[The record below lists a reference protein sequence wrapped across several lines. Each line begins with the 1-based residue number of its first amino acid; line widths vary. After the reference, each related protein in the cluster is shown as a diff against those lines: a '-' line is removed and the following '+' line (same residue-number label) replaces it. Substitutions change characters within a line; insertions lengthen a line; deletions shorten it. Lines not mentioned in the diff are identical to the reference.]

1 MKKYQ
6 CVLLFI
12 LSLIFF
18 LPYSLAATPQN
29 PLVTGD
35 ALYVSHSGVHKFN
48 QDTLELEWSALQGLQ
63 TFEPVMGNNLLYVG
77 SSQGLYALDAVS
89 GQQVWHIEE
98 TRTIF
103 SPNVARQLYAGSL
116 HGGLFS
122 INPLS
127 GRINW
132 QQQFSGWIYS
142 PVVLPDQD
150 QLWTGGQA
158 HQALALST
166 KDGRLLHTVMLDQE
180 SIFSPLYLQNEQV
193 AFNLFNGKTAIINT
207 VTAKVDGWLNG
218 STQPK
223 NINFDARFI
232 YRSNRDGTLTAFD
245 RNNYRVE
252 WQQSIVAQDLTMHPT
267 AGGHILMSDLD
278 KILVLFDPIKRTEV
292 WRKQISGNWF
302 APAQIDTKSIIY
314 IQSSNLQPNNLSAVK
329 VYARPPK

>member
-1 MKKYQ
+1 MKKNQ
-6 CVLLFI
+6 WILLFI
-12 LSLIFF
+12 LSPVF
-18 LPYSLAATPQN
+18 LLQTALAAMPQN
-29 PLVTGD
+29 PLVNGES
-35 ALYVSHSGVHKFN
+35 LYVSHNGIYKFN
-48 QDTLELEWSALQGLQ
+48 QATLEQEWSALQGLQ

-77 SSQGLYALDAVS
+77 SSQGLYALDADT
-89 GQQVWHIEE
+89 GQQVWRIEK

-103 SPNVARQLYAGSL
+103 SPNVAGQLYAGSL
-116 HGGLFS
+116 HGGLYS
-122 INPLS
+122 INPRS
-127 GRINW
+127 GKIKW

-142 PVVLPDQD
+142 PVVLRDRG
-150 QLWTGGQA
+150 QLWAGGQA

-223 NINFDARFI
+223 NINFDDRFI

-252 WQQSIVAQDLTMHPT
+252 WQQSIVGQDLTMHPSG
-267 AGGHILMSDLD
+267 GGHILMSDLD
-278 KILVLFDPIKRTEV
+278 KMLVLFDPNKRTEV

-302 APAQIDTKSIIY
+302 APAQIDTKSVIY
-314 IQSSNLQPNNLSAVK
+314 IHSNNLQPNKLSAVK

>member
-1 MKKYQ
+1 MKKNQ
-6 CVLLFI
+6 WILLFI
-12 LSLIFF
+12 LSQGF
-18 LPYSLAATPQN
+18 LLQTALAAMPQN
-29 PLVTGD
+29 PLVNGES
-35 ALYVSHSGVHKFN
+35 LYVSHNGIYKFN
-48 QDTLELEWSALQGLQ
+48 QATLEQEWSALQGLQ

-77 SSQGLYALDAVS
+77 SSQGLYALDADT
-89 GQQVWHIEE
+89 GEQVWRIEE
-98 TRTIF
+98 ARTIF
-103 SPNVARQLYAGSL
+103 SPSVAGQLYAGSL
-116 HGGLFS
+116 HGDLYS
-122 INPLS
+122 INPHS
-127 GRINW
+127 GKINW